1 MSAMQQRVILREHS
15 VVVSSCPSR
24 LADFS
29 KYPLHSLSVPPA
41 RIYPSVLLASE
52 QARSWFHADG
62 RANELWGTH
71 RHVLGGLLIKLGN
84 NEWTNTPAVSTLVYI
99 PRVSYVPLSFHLLTL
114 SISLLSSHLIPY
126 GGVPRICVQA
136 KAHHG
141 GVGYQTRSRLP
152 SAGFS
157 FFLSSFR
164 SFSLF
169 IFLFSL
175 PLSAYLFPSFITVLS
190 FSFSLFLHISS
201 SPVLSLSLFLFLYLP
216 NVGSHLGECV
226 ASSNAPSRITIN
238 YLLRYL
244 SPSTSRPVLR
254 SAIYMVSGWCVASHC
269 ARKWKIS
276 TASGARTDGL
286 TLPSVSSFRDF
297 PSFPLFHFICSAIS
311 RDVSIR
317 TYVRLVASKSIER

>member
-1 MSAMQQRVILREHS
+1 MQQRIILREHS
-15 VVVSSCPSR
+15 VIVSSCPSR

-29 KYPLHSLSVPPA
+29 KYPLHSLSVPPQ
-41 RIYPSVLLASE
+41 IYPPVLLASG

-84 NEWTNTPAVSTLVYI
+84 NEWTNTPAVSTLVCI
-99 PRVSYVPLSFHLLTL
+99 SRVSYVPFLSFHIL
-114 SISLLSSHLIPY
+114 SLSLSLSHTSSHLISY

-136 KAHHG
+136 KAHHS

-157 FFLSSFR
+157 FFLSSFH
-164 SFSLF
+164 SFSPF

-175 PLSAYLFPSFITVLS
+175 SLFTYLFSSFITVLS

-201 SPVLSLSLFLFLYLP
+201 SPVFSFSFYLSLSSQR
-216 NVGSHLGECV
+216 GSHLGECV

-254 SAIYMVSGWCVASHC
+254 SAIYMVSGRCVASHC
-269 ARKWKIS
+269 ARKWRIS
-276 TASGARTDGL
+276 TARSASGAQTHSSIRFSISRFSFVPS
-286 TLPSVSSFRDF
+286 LPSYLFRHILRCLN
-297 PSFPLFHFICSAIS
+297 SNAC
-311 RDVSIR
+311 
-317 TYVRLVASKSIER
+317 ASCF